1 MTHSRATTAVLTA
14 LALGVT
20 LSPGPVLAQ
29 KPVRP
34 QAQLKCDFY
43 KANRPVGAS
52 AMIAPV
58 SRGAFTPIPLESV
71 QLIDKSLSRKIVAQG
86 VEARRTETDT
96 VEVVARVVNCGK
108 EPLQLQLRTSFLSAT
123 QSPTEPTS
131 SWQRI
136 HVAPKSIG
144 VYTEKSISRDVAHY
158 LIEVRRGD

>member
-1 MTHSRATTAVLTA
+1 MTHSRTATAVLSA
-14 LALGVT
+14 LALGA
-20 LSPGPVLAQ
+20 LLAPGAALAQ

-43 KANRPVGAS
+43 KANRPVGVA
-52 AMIAPV
+52 ATIAPV
-58 SRGAFTPIPLESV
+58 TRGAFTPIPLESI
-71 QLIDKSLSRKIVAQG
+71 QLIDKTLSRKIVAQG

-108 EPLQLQLRTSFLSAT
+108 DPLQLQLRTSFLSAG
-123 QSPTEPTS
+123 QSPTEPVS

-136 HVAPKSIG
+136 YLAPKSTG

-158 LIEVRRGD
+158 LIEVRKGD

>member
-1 MTHSRATTAVLTA
+1 MVRAAAIA
-14 LALGVT
+14 L
-20 LSPGPVLAQ
+20 LAGLAATGAAQ
-29 KPVRP
+29 AQVRP
-34 QAQLKCDFY
+34 QGQLKCDFS
-43 KANRPVGAS
+43 KANRPRPADAAIAS
-52 AMIAPV
+52 V
-58 SRGAFTPIPLESV
+58 QRGAFSPIPLESV
-71 QLIDKSLSRKIVAQG
+71 QIIDKKLSRKIVAQG

-108 EPLQLQLRTSFLSAT
+108 EPLDLQLRTTFLTAG

-136 HVAPKSIG
+136 FVAAKSTG

>member
-1 MTHSRATTAVLTA
+1 MTHSRAAVPVLAA
-14 LALGVT
+14 LALGAL
-20 LSPGPVLAQ
+20 LSPGAAWAQ

-43 KANRPVGAS
+43 KANRPVGTA
-52 AMIAPV
+52 AVIAPV
-58 SRGAFTPIPLESV
+58 TRDAFTPIPLESV

-108 EPLQLQLRTSFLSAT
+108 DPLQLQLRTSFLSAT

-136 HVAPKSIG
+136 YVAPKSTG

>member
-1 MTHSRATTAVLTA
+1 VSQSQALVAISAAFALGAVLSSGSA
-14 LALGVT
+14 V
-20 LSPGPVLAQ
+20 AQ
-29 KPVRP
+29 TPVRP

-43 KANRPVGAS
+43 KANRPVGA
-52 AMIAPV
+52 AAVIAPV
-58 SRGAFTPIPLESV
+58 TRGAFTPIPLESV

-108 EPLQLQLRTSFLSAT
+108 DPLQLQLRTSFLSSA

-136 HVAPKSIG
+136 YVAPKSTG